1 MRTDKM
7 SRIIFL
13 LEHSTDEIISLKDI
27 FLNFVSFFLKVLGL
41 LENISFPL
49 D

>member
-1 MRTDKM
+1 M

-13 LEHSTDEIISLKDI
+13 LEHSTDEMISLKDI
-27 FLNFVSFFLKVLGL
+27 LFNIVSLFIKVLVL
-41 LENISFPL
+41 LGNVSFPL